1 MAFGASIAEG
11 VYAMLA
17 YIVFFE
23 LVGDSKIL
31 NYIMPLLKVI
41 AALIIINVGRNF
53 TQMTTSTFAATNNS
67 PSEDSAKGTIFRG
80 FYFSIVN
87 IALVANH
94 IALITAINPYHFVTF
109 RKRYALFWG
118 LGACVGMSS
127 WFFILVNIL
136 KSYRKTLKII
146 SVVWF
151 LNNLGTFLIFVGIF
165 SLFSIMWTLV

>member
-1 MAFGASIAEG
+1 MNCFDSLEWLQPWLLSTLDAISRKWLPVHLQQRTILLLKMFRFVCFLISRAQKAPSLEDSTSQSWTSLSLPTI
-11 VYAMLA
+11 LLWLLP
-17 YIVFFE
+17 VFFTFSLLIP
-23 LVGDSKIL
+23 LV
-31 NYIMPLLKVI
+31 
-41 AALIIINVGRNF
+41 
-53 TQMTTSTFAATNNS
+53 
-67 PSEDSAKGTIFRG
+67 
-80 FYFSIVN
+80 
-87 IALVANH
+87 
-94 IALITAINPYHFVTF
+94 NPYHFVTF

>member
-1 MAFGASIAEG
+1 M
-11 VYAMLA
+11 
-17 YIVFFE
+17 
-23 LVGDSKIL
+23 
-31 NYIMPLLKVI
+31 I

-67 PSEDSAKGTIFRG
+67 PSEDVSIRLLFNLQSAKGTIFRG

-94 IALITAINPYHFVTF
+94 IALITASYFTFSLLIHLVTPYHFVTF